1 MSERENKDVRIRIN
15 IRFSRTTTYHYD
27 RMRTAWNPNET
38 TLTPGSSGNVKPNSF
53 GVLQRVQLGVAT
65 GDTAN
70 DYFDAQPAS
79 K

>member
-1 MSERENKDVRIRIN
+1 
-15 IRFSRTTTYHYD
+15 
-27 RMRTAWNPNET
+27 MRTAWNPNET

-53 GVLQRVQLGVAT
+53 SVLQSVQLGAAT

-70 DYFDAQPAS
+70 DYVDAQPAS